1 MSDAAQLK
9 ELTQFL
15 RDKNPQVR
23 QIALANLVGQTP
35 KGSPHR
41 DIFYTGVGGGGLQQ
55 PQDNE
60 LIRDI
65 KILCRDQL
73 ATAHDAFRA
82 LVNLSDNS
90 LLVGVL
96 SEPSFLRFLVSYIL
110 NYQATLADL
119 ASMLLSNLSA
129 ASSVCTA
136 LLSLKVPLLP
146 DPKSPMGWF
155 PVDSRCGTCPAP
167 VPYPPGEPR
176 EALALPML
184 VDAFVRAAPAVENQ
198 ELDKRPHKG
207 DLHFLA
213 SVFANLSTVGLD
225 LIAITRVLSPTLLQT
240 PAGRLFFLTP
250 RPSDPFGEDVDN
262 EYPLSKLL
270 AFTEHRDT
278 IRRGGV
284 ASTIK
289 NCAFHT
295 PAHRALLANENE
307 KVTVPPSTVT
317 APGMDILPYVL
328 LPLAGPEEFDLED
341 QELLPP
347 ALQFLPPTKKRE
359 PDPVIRLTH
368 VETLLLLCTTRWGR
382 DYLRTHGV
390 YEVVRALHENE
401 EVEKVSE
408 HVERLVNLLKR
419 DEGPQTLKDGEE
431 IIKEVIVEESDD
443 EDSKI
448 EEL

>member
-23 QIALANLVGQTP
+23 QIALANLIGQTP

-41 DIFYTGVGGGGLQQ
+41 DIFYTGIGGGGLQQ
-55 PQDNE
+55 PHENE

-90 LLVGVL
+90 LLVSVL
-96 SEPSFLRFLVSYIL
+96 SEPSFLRFIVSYIL

-146 DPKSPMGWF
+146 DSKSPTGWF

-167 VPYPPGEPR
+167 VPYPSEEPM

-184 VDAFVRAAPAVENQ
+184 VDAFVRAAPGVENQ
-198 ELDKRPHKG
+198 ELDKRPYKG

-213 SVFANLSTVGLD
+213 SVFANLST
-225 LIAITRVLSPTLLQT
+225 T
-240 PAGRLFFLTP
+240 PAGRMFFLTP
-250 RPSDPFGEDVDN
+250 RSSDPFGEDVDV

-270 AFTEHRDT
+270 AFAEHKDT

-295 PAHRALLANENE
+295 PAHRALLASENE

-390 YEVVRALHENE
+390 YEVIRALHENE

-419 DEGPQTLKDGEE
+419 DEGPQTLKDGED
-431 IIKEVIVEESDD
+431 IIKEVIVEESED
-443 EDSKI
+443 EDSRI
-448 EEL
+448 EEI

>member
-1 MSDAAQLK
+1 MSDSAQLK

-23 QIALANLVGQTP
+23 QIALANLLGQTP

-41 DIFYTGVGGGGLQQ
+41 DIFFTGVRGGGLQQ
-55 PQDNE
+55 AREND
-60 LIRDI
+60 IVRDI

-82 LVNLSDNS
+82 LVNLTDNS
-90 LLVGVL
+90 LLVGSL

-110 NYQATLADL
+110 NHQAILADL
-119 ASMLLSNLSA
+119 ATMLLSNLSA

-136 LLSLKVPLLP
+136 LLSLKVSLLP
-146 DPKSPMGWF
+146 DPKSPMRWF

-167 VPYPPGEPR
+167 VPYPPGEPK
-176 EALALPML
+176 EVLALPL
-184 VDAFVRAAPAVENQ
+184 LIDTFVKAAPSVENQ
-198 ELDKRPHKG
+198 DLDKRAHKG
-207 DLHFLA
+207 ELHFLA
-213 SVFANLSTVGLD
+213 SVCANLST
-225 LIAITRVLSPTLLQT
+225 I
-240 PAGRLFFLTP
+240 PAGRMFFLTP
-250 RPSDPFGEDVDN
+250 RSSDPFGDDVDL
-262 EYPLSKLL
+262 EYPLSKVL
-270 AFTEHRDT
+270 AFTEHKDT

-289 NCAFHT
+289 NCAFHA
-295 PAHRALLANENE
+295 PAHRALLASEVE
-307 KVTVPPSTVT
+307 KVTVPPSTVA

-359 PDPVIRLTH
+359 PDPAIRLTH

-382 DYLRTHGV
+382 DHLRTHGV

-401 EVEKVSE
+401 EVEKISE

-419 DEGPQTLKDGEE
+419 DEGPETTKDGEE
-431 IIKEVIVEESDD
+431 LMHAAEVEQSDD
-443 EDSKI
+443 EDSRI
-448 EEL
+448 EEI

>member
-1 MSDAAQLK
+1 MSSDAAQLK

-23 QIALANLVGQTP
+23 QIALANLLGQTP

-41 DIFYTGVGGGGLQQ
+41 DIFYTGLRSGGLQDIQ
-55 PQDNE
+55 END

-90 LLVGVL
+90 LLVKSL
-96 SEPSFLRFLVSYIL
+96 SEPTFLEFLVSYIL
-110 NYQATLADL
+110 NPQAILADL
-119 ASMLLSNLSA
+119 ASMLLSNLTA
-129 ASSVCTA
+129 TTSVCTA
-136 LLSLKVPLLP
+136 ILYLKIQILP
-146 DPKSPMGWF
+146 DEKSPLKWF
-155 PVDSRCGTCPAP
+155 PVHSRCGTCPAP
-167 VPYPPGEPR
+167 VPYPSGGPKEV
-176 EALALPML
+176 LALPLL
-184 VDAFVRAAPAVENQ
+184 VDAFVKAAPGVENQ
-198 ELDKRPHKG
+198 DLEKRTHKG

-213 SVFANLSTVGLD
+213 SVFANLST
-225 LIAITRVLSPTLLQT
+225 I
-240 PAGRLFFLTP
+240 PAGRMFFLTP
-250 RPSDPFGEDVDN
+250 RSSDPFCDDVDL

-270 AFTEHRDT
+270 AFTEHKDT

-289 NCAFHT
+289 NCAFHA
-295 PAHRALLANENE
+295 PAHRALLAGETE
-307 KVTVPPSTVT
+307 KVTVPPSTIA
-317 APGMDILPYVL
+317 APGIDILPYVL
-328 LPLAGPEEFDLED
+328 LPLAGPEEYDLED
-341 QELLPP
+341 QELLPS
-347 ALQFLPPTKKRE
+347 ALQFLPPTKERE

-390 YEVVRALHENE
+390 YEVIRTLHENE
-401 EVEKVSE
+401 QVEKVSE

-419 DEGPQTLKDGEE
+419 DEGPETQKDG
-431 IIKEVIVEESDD
+431 VELTEAAKFAESDD
-443 EDSKI
+443 EDSRI
-448 EEL
+448 EEI

>member
-1 MSDAAQLK
+1 MSDSAQLK
-9 ELTQFL
+9 ELAQFL

-23 QIALANLVGQTP
+23 QIALANLLGQTP

-41 DIFYTGVGGGGLQQ
+41 DIFYTGLRSGGLQQ
-55 PQDNE
+55 IQEND

-90 LLVGVL
+90 LLVGSL
-96 SEPSFLRFLVSYIL
+96 SEPAFLKFLVSYIL
-110 NYQATLADL
+110 NPQAILADL

-136 LLSLKVPLLP
+136 LLSLKISLLP
-146 DPKSPMGWF
+146 DPNSPLKWF

-167 VPYPPGEPR
+167 VPYPKEEPK
-176 EALALPML
+176 EALALPL
-184 VDAFVRAAPAVENQ
+184 LIDAFVKAAPGVEKVDP
-198 ELDKRPHKG
+198 EKRTHKG

-213 SVFANLSTVGLD
+213 SVFANLST
-225 LIAITRVLSPTLLQT
+225 T
-240 PAGRLFFLTP
+240 PAGRTFFLTP
-250 RPSDPFGEDVDN
+250 RSADPFGDDVDL

-270 AFTEHRDT
+270 AFTEHKDT

-295 PAHRALLANENE
+295 PAHRALLAGEDE
-307 KVTVPPSTVT
+307 KVTVPPSTVA
-317 APGMDILPYVL
+317 APGIDILPYVL

-390 YEVVRALHENE
+390 YEVIRALHENE
-401 EVEKVSE
+401 EVDKISE
-408 HVERLVNLLKR
+408 EVERLVNLLKR
-419 DEGPQTLKDGEE
+419 DEGPDTEKDGED
-431 IIKEVIVEESDD
+431 IIAAAKVEESDD

-448 EEL
+448 EEI

>member
-1 MSDAAQLK
+1 MSDSAQLK

-23 QIALANLVGQTP
+23 QIALANLLGQTP

-41 DIFYTGVGGGGLQQ
+41 DIFYTGLRSGGLTQHIQ
-55 PQDNE
+55 END

-90 LLVGVL
+90 LLVASL
-96 SEPSFLRFLVSYIL
+96 SEPSFLKFIVSYIL
-110 NYQATLADL
+110 NPQAILADL

-136 LLSLKVPLLP
+136 LLSLKVSLLP
-146 DPKSPMGWF
+146 DPNSPIKWF

-167 VPYPPGEPR
+167 VPYPSA
-176 EALALPML
+176 EAKEVLALPL
-184 VDAFVRAAPAVENQ
+184 LIDAFVKAAPGVEIQ
-198 ELDKRPHKG
+198 DLDKRPRRG
-207 DLHFLA
+207 ELHFLS
-213 SVFANLSTVGLD
+213 SVFANLSTL
-225 LIAITRVLSPTLLQT
+225 
-240 PAGRLFFLTP
+240 PAGRMFFLTP
-250 RPSDPFGEDVDN
+250 RSADPFGDDVDL
-262 EYPLSKLL
+262 EYPLVKLL
-270 AFTEHRDT
+270 AFTEHKDT

-289 NCAFHT
+289 NSAFYT
-295 PAHRALLANENE
+295 PAHRALLAGEDE
-307 KVTVPPSTVT
+307 KVTVPPSQVA
-317 APGMDILPYVL
+317 APGIDILPYVL

-341 QELLPP
+341 QELLPA

-368 VETLLLLCTTRWGR
+368 VETMLLLCTTRWGR

-390 YEVVRALHENE
+390 YEVIRALHENE
-401 EVEKVSE
+401 EVEKISE

-419 DEGPQTLKDGEE
+419 DEGPETANDGEHL
-431 IIKEVIVEESDD
+431 IPAAKTEESDD
-443 EDSKI
+443 EDSRI
-448 EEL
+448 EEI